1 MAQRGYW
8 AQKMTDHAD
17 LCGESVPGIPIVE
30 IAGDQRVLIERHKGV
45 TEYSPQCIRVRL
57 SYGILTISGCRLE
70 LTRMTANQLIISG
83 RIDSI
88 SIERGCK

>member
-8 AQKMTDHAD
+8 VQKLTDHAD

-45 TEYSPQCIRVRL
+45 TEYGPQCIRVRV
-57 SYGILTISGCRLE
+57 SYGILSISGCRLE

-83 RIDSI
+83 IIEVI
-88 SIERGCK
+88 SIDRRCK